1 MNLERFT
8 IKAQEALQAAQELAS
23 HRQHPS
29 LEPIH
34 LLSALLHQED
44 GLVSPLLDR
53 VGVNRAAFAADIDQA
68 LGKRPTVEG
77 AQLSMDAALS
87 QVLEKAQK
95 IMGKLGDQFVSTE
108 HLLLALRETSGVD
121 DIFKNHGVTR
131 DRLEQSLEQIRGNT
145 RVTDQNPEDKYQ
157 ALEKYAKDLTQL
169 ARDGKLDPV
178 IGRDGEIRRCMQVL
192 CRRTKNN
199 PVLIGEPG
207 VGKTAIAEG
216 LAQRIVEGDVP
227 ETLKNKRLM
236 SLDMGAL
243 IAGAKFRGEFED
255 RLKAVLEEVV
265 SSEGGVVLFIDEIHT
280 LVGAGK
286 TDGAMDAANLLKP
299 ALARGELRCIGAT
312 TLDEYRKYIEKDPAL
327 ERRFQT
333 VPVGEPSVQEA
344 IGILRGLKER
354 YEVHHGVRITDS
366 AIVAAATLSDR
377 YISDRFLPDKAID
390 LIDEAASMLR
400 MEIDSMPTELDE
412 VERHLRQLEI
422 ERQALK
428 KEKDRASKERLA
440 RLEKDMAD
448 EKERSD
454 ALFAQWKAEKE
465 VIEAIKENKV
475 RIDEL
480 RTQAHNA
487 ERSGELQRVAEIR
500 YGEIPGLEEENKKH
514 SEKLKELQQD
524 RCMLKE
530 EVEEEDVAQV
540 ISKWTGVPVSRLVES
555 EKQKLVH
562 MEDSLQKRVIGQG
575 EAVRA
580 VADAVRRSRAGL
592 QDPDRPVGSF
602 LFLGPTGVGKTEL
615 AKALA
620 ESLFNDER
628 AMVRIDMSEFSE
640 KHSVARLVGAPPG
653 YVGYEEGGYLTETV
667 RRRPYSVIL
676 LDELEKAH
684 PEVFNILLQV
694 LDDGRMTD
702 GQGRTV
708 NFKNT
713 ILIMTS
719 NLGSEFLLEADPD
732 QEGVQEQIDSLL
744 KHSFRPEFLNRID
757 EVVLFHKLDIE
768 HLREIVDLQL
778 ARLIGILAEKGI
790 ELRVPEESLDS
801 LARQGYDPAFGA
813 RPLKRLIQHKIQNPL
828 ASKLLAGEIGPGD
841 SVTVVP
847 QAGSFGFEVAL
858 ASDLAEN
865 QEETS
870 ETVG

>member
-1 MNLERFT
+1 MNLEKFT
-8 IKAQEALQAAQELAS
+8 IKSQEALQAAQELANT
-23 HRQHPS
+23 RKHPT

-34 LLSALLHQED
+34 LLSGLLDQQD
-44 GLVSPLLDR
+44 GLVSPLLER
-53 VGVNRAAFAADIDQA
+53 VGVDRGAFAKDIQDQLA
-68 LGKRPTVEG
+68 KRPTVDG
-77 AQLSMDAALS
+77 GQLAMDPALS
-87 QVLEKAQK
+87 QVLERAQK
-95 IMGKLGDQFVSTE
+95 VMTRLGDQFVSTE
-108 HLLLALRETSGVD
+108 HLLIALRETAGVE
-121 DIFKNHGVTR
+121 DIFKNHGVTLE
-131 DRLEQSLEQIRGNT
+131 RLEQALEQIRGAT

-169 ARDGKLDPV
+169 ARAGKLDPV

-216 LAQRIVEGDVP
+216 MAQRIVEGDVP

-255 RLKAVLEEVV
+255 RLKAVLEEVIAA
-265 SSEGGVVLFIDEIHT
+265 EGGIVLFVDEIHT

-312 TLDEYRKYIEKDPAL
+312 TLDEYRKYIEKDAAL

-333 VPVGEPSVQEA
+333 VTVAEPSIQEA

-366 AIVAAATLSDR
+366 AIVSAATLSAR
-377 YISDRFLPDKAID
+377 YITDRFLPDKAID

-400 MEIDSMPTELDE
+400 MEIDSMPTELDQ
-412 VERHLRQLEI
+412 VERRIRQLEI

-428 KEKDRASKERLA
+428 KEKDRASKERLE
-440 RLEKDMAD
+440 RIEKEMAD

-454 ALFAQWKAEKE
+454 ALFAQWQSEKE
-465 VIEAIKENKV
+465 VIEAIKQNKASTE
-475 RIDEL
+475 DLKLEA
-480 RTQAHNA
+480 TNA
-487 ERSGELQRVAEIR
+487 ERNGELQRVAEIR
-500 YGEIPGLEEENKKH
+500 YGEIPALQQENQRL
-514 SEKLKELQQD
+514 SDKLKEIQSERSL
-524 RCMLKE
+524 LKE
-530 EVEEEDVAQV
+530 EVEDEEVAQV

-562 MEDSLQKRVIGQG
+562 MEDRLQERVIGQS

-580 VADAVRRSRAGL
+580 VSDAVRRSRAGL

-620 ESLFNDER
+620 ENLFNDER

-667 RRRPYSVIL
+667 RRKPYSVIL

-694 LDDGRMTD
+694 LDDGRLTD

-719 NLGSEFLLEADPD
+719 NLGSEYLLESDPE

-757 EVVLFHKLDIE
+757 EVVLFHKLKVE

-778 ARLIGILAEKGI
+778 RHLIDLLAERGI
-790 ELRVPEESLDS
+790 ELDVPSETLDS

-828 ASKLLAGEIGPGD
+828 ATRLLAGDVGPGD
-841 SVTVVP
+841 KITVVSK
-847 QAGSFGFEVAL
+847 AGEFDFEVTL
-858 ASDLAEN
+858 SQELREN

-870 ETVG
+870 ESMG